1 VNASGQFLGVPALTE
16 QMRTELI
23 PQELTRRA
31 FGIAESGL
39 P

>member
-1 VNASGQFLGVPALTE
+1 MTASGQFLGVPALTE

-31 FGIAESGL
+31 FEIAESGL
-39 P
+39 S